1 MKGGGHL
8 VAKPAF
14 DRIHLSPFGLNCE
27 SADSVVLCDSHQPL
41 VLRVGLDGAGVVVA
55 PDPRP
60 RPFGRDSAGDC
71 DGGEK
76 CARPTDPPTAANEH
90 VLLVTG
96 AAHRLDD
103 G

>member
-14 DRIHLSPFGLNCE
+14 DRIYLPLFGLNCE
-27 SADSVVLCDSHQPL
+27 SEDSVVLCDSQKPL
-41 VLRVGLDGAGVVVA
+41 VLRVGLDGAGAVVG
-55 PDPRP
+55 PNPRP
-60 RPFGRDSAGDC
+60 CPFGRDSAGDC

-76 CARPTDPPTAANEH
+76 CARPADPPTAANEH
-90 VLLVTG
+90 VLPVPG